1 MTLTVGEGDT
11 GNGGAMTLTAGKTT
25 ASGAVGGD
33 VTVTAGQGDTG
44 GDLILD
50 AGQGTSVGVAY
61 TGNVTVGVDNAATIL
76 VGRSANDGRVLLS
89 GMVEAFTFKIGRQD
103 HSGLIDKHLRV
114 DTSAFTVPLL
124 YPSSK
129 YGFSVNVPGA
139 ALGDIVQVSFSS
151 SIGELYLTA
160 HASAAD
166 TVRVTVHNPGHNV
179 EAEQLPE
186 GVFTVVCTGYV

>member
-25 ASGAVGGD
+25 ASGAIGGD

-61 TGNVTVGVDNAATIL
+61 TGNVTVGVDNAATVL

-151 SIGELYLTA
+151 RIGELYLTA